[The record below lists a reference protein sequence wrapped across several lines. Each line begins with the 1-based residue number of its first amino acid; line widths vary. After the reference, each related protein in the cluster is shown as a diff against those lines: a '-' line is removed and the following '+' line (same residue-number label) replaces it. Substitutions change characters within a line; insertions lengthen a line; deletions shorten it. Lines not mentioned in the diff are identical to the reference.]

1 MKKLILFIA
10 LNLIFCSS
18 LFSQRDFEKQAFK
31 IGIES
36 IDDFR
41 EFLLIKNDANYKS
54 EMEPLIQWG
63 ITNFENYGFNVERL
77 ETPELPLLLAS
88 KIISK
93 SAKTLLIYLQFD
105 GQPVDNSKWNQ
116 EDPYKAVLKEYING
130 DYLTI
135 DWNSLDNI
143 RIDDI
148 KNRDVRIFARSA
160 SDAKGP
166 VMMILNALEIMKI
179 NNLDLKYN
187 IKVIMDFEEEI
198 SSPNLADAVK
208 KYSSKLKSDALLIF
222 DGPKHPSN
230 LPTLTFGARG
240 ISDITLI
247 TYGPIVPQH
256 SGHFGNYA
264 PNPVFRM
271 SEILSSMKDA
281 NGRVTIDGFYDG
293 VELTDETI
301 KILNEVPDNE
311 IDMMN
316 KMEFKTPD
324 NVGKN
329 YQESIQFPSLNVR
342 GIESGWVRE
351 EVRTIVPSE
360 CIAEID
366 VRLVLESDPQRL
378 HNLIKDHIKELGY
391 IVLDRT
397 PSKEERLKYNK
408 IVTFKSTFDYDAFRT
423 EIDSD
428 IGKWL
433 VKSLKKTFDI
443 DPVKKRTSGGSVP
456 ISPFVNTL
464 GIPAVTVPTVNQDN
478 NQHSPNEN
486 IKIENYISGIET
498 YLGILTDEF

>member
-1 MKKLILFIA
+1 MKKLIIPILVFTTG
-10 LNLIFCSS
+10 LN
-18 LFSQRDFEKQAFK
+18 LFSQSNIENQIFDV
-31 IGIES
+31 GIES
-36 IDDFR
+36 IESFK
-41 EFLLIKNDANYKS
+41 EFLSIKNDANFKN
-54 EMEPLIQWG
+54 EMKPLIEWG
-63 ITNFENYGFNVERL
+63 INNFKKYGFEVERL

-88 KIISK
+88 KVISEDLN
-93 SAKTLLIYLQFD
+93 TLLIYLQFD
-105 GQPVDNSKWNQ
+105 GQPVDNSKWDQ
-116 EDPYKAVLKEYING
+116 ENPYKAVLKEKIDNEYRI
-130 DYLTI
+130 I
-135 DWNSLDNI
+135 DWSRLDNI
-143 RIDDI
+143 TFDDI
-148 KNRDVRIFARSA
+148 KKEDLRIFARSA

-166 VMMILNALEIMKI
+166 VMMIINALEIMKR
-179 NNLDLKYN
+179 NNIELEYN
-187 IKVIMDFEEEI
+187 LKVIMDFEEEI

-271 SEILSSMKDA
+271 SEILSSMKDP
-281 NGRVTIDGFYDG
+281 NGRVTIPGFYDG
-293 VELTDETI
+293 IELDEKTL
-301 KILNEVPDNE
+301 KILDEVPDDE
-311 IDMMN
+311 KKMMN
-316 KMEFKTPD
+316 DMQFKKPD

-329 YQESIQFPSLNVR
+329 YQESIQYPSINVR

-366 VRLVLESDPQRL
+366 VRLVLESDPIRL
-378 HNLIKDHIKELGY
+378 HNLIKSHIQELGY
-391 IVLDRT
+391 YVMDRRPT
-397 PSKEERLKYNK
+397 KDERLKHNK
-408 IVTFKSTFDYDAFRT
+408 IVTFVSSFDYDAFRT
-423 EIDSD
+423 DFESE

-433 VKSLKKTFDI
+433 VKSLKKTFGI
-443 DPVKKRTSGGSVP
+443 EPVKKRTSGGSVP

-486 IKIENYISGIET
+486 IKIENYITGIET
-498 YLGILTDEF
+498 YLGILTDKF

>member
-1 MKKLILFIA
+1 MKKLIIPILVFTSG
-10 LNLIFCSS
+10 LN
-18 LFSQRDFEKQAFK
+18 LFSQSNIENQIFD

-36 IDDFR
+36 IESFR
-41 EFLLIKNDANYKS
+41 EFLSIKNDANYKN
-54 EMEPLIQWG
+54 EMKPLIEWG
-63 ITNFENYGFNVERL
+63 INNFQKYGFEVERL

-88 KIISK
+88 KVISEDLN
-93 SAKTLLIYLQFD
+93 TLLIYLQFD
-105 GQPVDNSKWNQ
+105 GQPVDNSKWDQ
-116 EDPYKAVLKEYING
+116 EDPYKAVLKERINNE
-130 DYLTI
+130 YKIT
-135 DWNSLDNI
+135 DWSRLDNI
-143 RIDDI
+143 TLDDL
-148 KNRDVRIFARSA
+148 KKEDLRIFARSA

-166 VMMILNALEIMKI
+166 VMMIINALEIMKR
-179 NNLDLKYN
+179 NNIELEYN
-187 IKVIMDFEEEI
+187 LKVIMDFEEEI

-271 SEILSSMKDA
+271 SEILSSMKDP
-281 NGRVTIDGFYDG
+281 NGRVVIPGFYDG
-293 VELTDETI
+293 IELDEKTL
-301 KILNEVPDNE
+301 KILAEVPDDE
-311 IDMMN
+311 GKMMN
-316 KMEFKTPD
+316 DMQFKKPD

-329 YQESIQFPSLNVR
+329 YQESIQYPSINVR

-366 VRLVLESDPQRL
+366 VRLVLESDPIRL
-378 HNLIKDHIKELGY
+378 HNLIKSHIEELGY
-391 IVLDRT
+391 YVIDRRPT
-397 PSKEERLKYNK
+397 KDERLKHNK
-408 IVTFKSTFDYDAFRT
+408 IVTFVSSFDYDAFRT
-423 EIDSD
+423 DIESE

-433 VKSLKKTFDI
+433 IKSLKKTFGI
-443 DPVKKRTSGGSVP
+443 EPVKKRTSGGSVP

-486 IKIENYISGIET
+486 IKIENYVTGIET
-498 YLGILTDEF
+498 YLGILTDKF

>member
-1 MKKLILFIA
+1 MKKLIIPILVFTSG
-10 LNLIFCSS
+10 LN
-18 LFSQRDFEKQAFK
+18 LFSQRNIENQIFD

-36 IDDFR
+36 IESFR
-41 EFLLIKNDANYKS
+41 EFLSIKNDANYKN
-54 EMEPLIQWG
+54 EMKPLIEWG
-63 ITNFENYGFNVERL
+63 INNFQKYGFEVERL

-88 KIISK
+88 KVISEDLN
-93 SAKTLLIYLQFD
+93 TLLIYLQFD
-105 GQPVDNSKWNQ
+105 GQPVDNSKWDQ
-116 EDPYKAVLKEYING
+116 EDPYKAVLKERINNE
-130 DYLTI
+130 YKIT
-135 DWNSLDNI
+135 DWSRLDNI
-143 RIDDI
+143 TLDDL
-148 KNRDVRIFARSA
+148 KKEDLRIFARSA

-166 VMMILNALEIMKI
+166 VMMIINALEIMKR
-179 NNLDLKYN
+179 NNIELEYN
-187 IKVIMDFEEEI
+187 LKVIMDFEEEI

-271 SEILSSMKDA
+271 SEILSSMKDP
-281 NGRVTIDGFYDG
+281 NGRVVIPGFYDG
-293 VELTDETI
+293 IELDEKTL
-301 KILNEVPDNE
+301 KILAEVPDDE
-311 IDMMN
+311 GKMMN
-316 KMEFKTPD
+316 DMQFKKPD

-329 YQESIQFPSLNVR
+329 YQESIQYPSINVR

-366 VRLVLESDPQRL
+366 VRLVLESDPIRL
-378 HNLIKDHIKELGY
+378 HNLIKSHIEELGY
-391 IVLDRT
+391 YVIDRRPT
-397 PSKEERLKYNK
+397 KDERLKHNK
-408 IVTFKSTFDYDAFRT
+408 IVTFVSSFDYDAFRT
-423 EIDSD
+423 DIESE

-433 VKSLKKTFDI
+433 IKSLKKTFGI
-443 DPVKKRTSGGSVP
+443 EPVKKRTSGGSVP

-486 IKIENYISGIET
+486 IKIENYVTGIET
-498 YLGILTDEF
+498 YLGILTDKF

>member
-1 MKKLILFIA
+1 MKKLIISIIVFTSG
-10 LNLIFCSS
+10 LN
-18 LFSQRDFEKQAFK
+18 LFSQDNIENQIFD

-36 IDDFR
+36 IESFR
-41 EFLLIKNDANYKS
+41 EFLSIKNDANYKN
-54 EMEPLIQWG
+54 EMKPLIEWG
-63 ITNFENYGFNVERL
+63 ISNFKKYGFEVERL

-88 KIISK
+88 KIISEDLN
-93 SAKTLLIYLQFD
+93 TLLIYLQFD

-116 EDPYKAVLKEYING
+116 ENPYKAVLKERINKE
-130 DYLTI
+130 YKIT
-135 DWNSLDNI
+135 DWSRLDNI
-143 RIDDI
+143 TVDDL
-148 KNRDVRIFARSA
+148 KKQDLRIFARSA

-166 VMMILNALEIMKI
+166 VMMILSALEIMKR
-179 NNLDLKYN
+179 NNIELKYN
-187 IKVIMDFEEEI
+187 LKVIMDFEEEI

-271 SEILSSMKDA
+271 SEILSSMKDP
-281 NGRVTIDGFYDG
+281 NGRVTIPGFYDG
-293 VELTDETI
+293 IELDEKTL
-301 KILNEVPDNE
+301 KILAEVPDDE
-311 IDMMN
+311 EKMMN
-316 KMEFKTPD
+316 DMQFKMPD

-329 YQESIQFPSLNVR
+329 YQESIQYPSINVR

-366 VRLVLESDPQRL
+366 VRLVLESDPVRL
-378 HNLIKDHIKELGY
+378 HNLIKSHIEKLGY
-391 IVLDRT
+391 YVIDRRPT
-397 PSKEERLKYNK
+397 KDERLKHNK
-408 IVTFKSTFDYDAFRT
+408 IVTFISSFDYDAFRT
-423 EIDSD
+423 NIESEI
-428 IGKWL
+428 GRWL
-433 VKSLKKTFDI
+433 VKSLKKTFGI
-443 DPVKKRTSGGSVP
+443 EPVKKRTSGGSVP

-486 IKIENYISGIET
+486 IKIENYITGIET
-498 YLGILTDEF
+498 YLGILTNKF

>member
-1 MKKLILFIA
+1 MKKLIIPILVFTTG
-10 LNLIFCSS
+10 LNLFAQSNIENQIF
-18 LFSQRDFEKQAFK
+18 D

-36 IDDFR
+36 IESFR
-41 EFLLIKNDANYKS
+41 EFLSIKNDANYKN
-54 EMEPLIQWG
+54 EMEPLIEWG
-63 ITNFENYGFNVERL
+63 INNFKKYGFEVERL

-88 KIISK
+88 KVISEDLN
-93 SAKTLLIYLQFD
+93 TLLIYLQFD
-105 GQPVDNSKWNQ
+105 GQPVDDSKWNQ
-116 EDPYKAVLKEYING
+116 ENPYKAVLKEKNDNEYKI
-130 DYLTI
+130 I
-135 DWNSLDNI
+135 DWSRLDNI
-143 RIDDI
+143 TFDDI
-148 KNRDVRIFARSA
+148 KKDDLRIFARSA

-166 VMMILNALEIMKI
+166 VMMILNALEIMKR
-179 NNLDLKYN
+179 NNIELEYN
-187 IKVIMDFEEEI
+187 LKVIMDFEEEI

-271 SEILSSMKDA
+271 SEILSSMKDPS
-281 NGRVTIDGFYDG
+281 GRVTIPGFYDG
-293 VELTDETI
+293 IELDKKTL
-301 KILNEVPDNE
+301 KILDEVPDDE
-311 IDMMN
+311 EKMMN
-316 KMEFKTPD
+316 DMQFKKPD
-324 NVGKN
+324 SVGKN
-329 YQESIQFPSLNVR
+329 YQESIQYPSINVR

-366 VRLVLESDPQRL
+366 VRLVLESDPIRL
-378 HNLIKDHIKELGY
+378 HNLIKSHIQELGY
-391 IVLDRT
+391 YVIDRRPT
-397 PSKEERLKYNK
+397 KDERLKHNK
-408 IVTFKSTFDYDAFRT
+408 IVTFVSSFDYDAFRT
-423 EIDSD
+423 DIESE

-433 VKSLKKTFDI
+433 VKSLKKTFGI
-443 DPVKKRTSGGSVP
+443 EPVKKRTSGGSVP

-486 IKIENYISGIET
+486 IKIENYITGIET
-498 YLGILTDEF
+498 YLGILTDKF

>member
-1 MKKLILFIA
+1 MKKHIITILVFTTG
-10 LNLIFCSS
+10 LN
-18 LFSQRDFEKQAFK
+18 LFSQSNIENQIFDV
-31 IGIES
+31 GIES
-36 IDDFR
+36 IESFK
-41 EFLLIKNDANYKS
+41 EFLLIKNDANFKN
-54 EMEPLIQWG
+54 EMKPLIEWG
-63 ITNFENYGFNVERL
+63 INNFKKYGFEVERL

-88 KIISK
+88 KVISEDLN
-93 SAKTLLIYLQFD
+93 TLLIYLQFD
-105 GQPVDNSKWNQ
+105 GQPVDNSKWDQ
-116 EDPYKAVLKEYING
+116 ENPYKAVLKEKIDNEYRI
-130 DYLTI
+130 I
-135 DWNSLDNI
+135 DWSRLDNI
-143 RIDDI
+143 TFDDI
-148 KNRDVRIFARSA
+148 KKEDLRIFARSA

-166 VMMILNALEIMKI
+166 VMMIINALEIMKR
-179 NNLDLKYN
+179 NNIELEYN
-187 IKVIMDFEEEI
+187 LKVIMDFEEEI

-271 SEILSSMKDA
+271 SEILSSMKDS
-281 NGRVTIDGFYDG
+281 NGRVTIPGFYDG
-293 VELTDETI
+293 IELDEKTL
-301 KILNEVPDNE
+301 KILAEVPDDE
-311 IDMMN
+311 EKMMN
-316 KMEFKTPD
+316 DMQFKKPD

-329 YQESIQFPSLNVR
+329 YQESIQYPSINVR

-366 VRLVLESDPQRL
+366 VRLVLESDPIRL
-378 HNLIKDHIKELGY
+378 HNLIKSHIQELGY
-391 IVLDRT
+391 YVIDRRPT
-397 PSKEERLKYNK
+397 KDERLKHNK
-408 IVTFKSTFDYDAFRT
+408 IVTFVSSFDYDAFRT
-423 EIDSD
+423 DIESE

-433 VKSLKKTFDI
+433 VKSLKKTFGI
-443 DPVKKRTSGGSVP
+443 EPVKKRTSGGSVP

-486 IKIENYISGIET
+486 IKIENYITGIET
-498 YLGILTDEF
+498 YLGILTDKF

>member
-1 MKKLILFIA
+1 MKKHIITILVFTTG
-10 LNLIFCSS
+10 LN
-18 LFSQRDFEKQAFK
+18 LFSQSNIKNQIFDV
-31 IGIES
+31 GIES
-36 IDDFR
+36 IESFK
-41 EFLLIKNDANYKS
+41 EFLSIKNDANFKN
-54 EMEPLIQWG
+54 EMKPLIEWG
-63 ITNFENYGFNVERL
+63 INNFKKYGFEVERL

-88 KIISK
+88 KVISEDLN
-93 SAKTLLIYLQFD
+93 TLLIYLQFD
-105 GQPVDNSKWNQ
+105 GQPVDNSKWDQ
-116 EDPYKAVLKEYING
+116 ENPYKAVLKEKIDNEYRI
-130 DYLTI
+130 I
-135 DWNSLDNI
+135 DWSRLDNI
-143 RIDDI
+143 TFDDI
-148 KNRDVRIFARSA
+148 KKKDLRIFARSA

-166 VMMILNALEIMKI
+166 VMMIINALEIMKR
-179 NNLDLKYN
+179 NNIELEYN
-187 IKVIMDFEEEI
+187 LKVIMDFEEEI

-271 SEILSSMKDA
+271 SEILSSMKDP
-281 NGRVTIDGFYDG
+281 NGRVTIPGFYDG
-293 VELTDETI
+293 IELDKKTL
-301 KILNEVPDNE
+301 KILAEVPDDE
-311 IDMMN
+311 KKMMN
-316 KMEFKTPD
+316 DMQFKKPD

-329 YQESIQFPSLNVR
+329 YQESIQYPSINVR

-366 VRLVLESDPQRL
+366 VRLVLESDPIRL
-378 HNLIKDHIKELGY
+378 HNLIKSHIQELGY
-391 IVLDRT
+391 YVINRRPTKD
-397 PSKEERLKYNK
+397 ERLKHNK
-408 IVTFKSTFDYDAFRT
+408 IVTFVSSFDYDAFRT
-423 EIDSD
+423 DIESE

-433 VKSLKKTFDI
+433 VKSLKKTFGI
-443 DPVKKRTSGGSVP
+443 EPVKKRTSGGSVP

-486 IKIENYISGIET
+486 IKIENYITGIET
-498 YLGILTDEF
+498 YLGILTDKF

>member
-1 MKKLILFIA
+1 MKKLIISILVFTSG
-10 LNLIFCSS
+10 LN
-18 LFSQRDFEKQAFK
+18 LFSQDNFENQIFD

-36 IDDFR
+36 IESFR
-41 EFLLIKNDANYKS
+41 EFLSIKNDANYKN
-54 EMEPLIQWG
+54 EMKPLIEWG
-63 ITNFENYGFNVERL
+63 INNFKKYGFEVERL

-88 KIISK
+88 KVISEDLN
-93 SAKTLLIYLQFD
+93 TLLIYLQFD
-105 GQPVDNSKWNQ
+105 GQPVDNSKWDQ
-116 EDPYKAVLKEYING
+116 ENPYKAVLKEKVDNKYRI
-130 DYLTI
+130 T
-135 DWNSLDNI
+135 DWSRLDNI
-143 RIDDI
+143 TFDDI
-148 KNRDVRIFARSA
+148 KKEDLRIFARSA

-166 VMMILNALEIMKI
+166 VMMILNALEIMKR
-179 NNLDLKYN
+179 NNIELEYN
-187 IKVIMDFEEEI
+187 LKVIMDFEEEI

-271 SEILSSMKDA
+271 SEILSSMKDP
-281 NGRVTIDGFYDG
+281 NGRVTIPGFYDG
-293 VELTDETI
+293 IELDEKTL
-301 KILNEVPDNE
+301 KILAEVPDDE
-311 IDMMN
+311 KKMMN
-316 KMEFKTPD
+316 DMQFKKPD

-329 YQESIQFPSLNVR
+329 YQESIQYPSINVR

-366 VRLVLESDPQRL
+366 VRLVLESDPIRL
-378 HNLIKDHIKELGY
+378 HNLIKSHIQELGY
-391 IVLDRT
+391 YVIDRRPT
-397 PSKEERLKYNK
+397 KDERLKHNK
-408 IVTFKSTFDYDAFRT
+408 IVTFVSGFDYDAFRT
-423 EIDSD
+423 DIESE

-433 VKSLKKTFDI
+433 VKSLKKTFGI
-443 DPVKKRTSGGSVP
+443 EPVKKRTSGGSVP

-486 IKIENYISGIET
+486 IKIENYITGIET
-498 YLGILTDEF
+498 YLGILTDKF

>member
-1 MKKLILFIA
+1 MKKHIITILVFTTG
-10 LNLIFCSS
+10 LN
-18 LFSQRDFEKQAFK
+18 LFSQSNIENQIFDV
-31 IGIES
+31 GIES
-36 IDDFR
+36 IESFK
-41 EFLLIKNDANYKS
+41 EFLSIKNDANFKN
-54 EMEPLIQWG
+54 EMKPLIEWG
-63 ITNFENYGFNVERL
+63 INNFKKYGFEVERL

-88 KIISK
+88 KVISEDLN
-93 SAKTLLIYLQFD
+93 TLLIYLQFD
-105 GQPVDNSKWNQ
+105 GQPVDNSKWDQ
-116 EDPYKAVLKEYING
+116 ENPYKAVLKEKIDNEYRI
-130 DYLTI
+130 I
-135 DWNSLDNI
+135 DWSRLDNI
-143 RIDDI
+143 TFDDI
-148 KNRDVRIFARSA
+148 KKEDLRIFARSA

-166 VMMILNALEIMKI
+166 VMMIINALEIMKR
-179 NNLDLKYN
+179 NNIELEYN
-187 IKVIMDFEEEI
+187 LKVIMDFEEEI

-271 SEILSSMKDA
+271 SEILSSMKDP
-281 NGRVTIDGFYDG
+281 NGRVTIPGFYDG
-293 VELTDETI
+293 IELDKKTL
-301 KILNEVPDNE
+301 KILAEVPDDE
-311 IDMMN
+311 KKMMN
-316 KMEFKTPD
+316 DMQFKKPD

-329 YQESIQFPSLNVR
+329 YQESIQYPSINVR

-366 VRLVLESDPQRL
+366 VRLVLESDPIRL
-378 HNLIKDHIKELGY
+378 HNLIKSHIQELGY
-391 IVLDRT
+391 YVIDRRPT
-397 PSKEERLKYNK
+397 KDERLKHNK
-408 IVTFKSTFDYDAFRT
+408 IVTFVSSFDYDAFRT
-423 EIDSD
+423 DIESE

-433 VKSLKKTFDI
+433 VKSLKKTFGI
-443 DPVKKRTSGGSVP
+443 EPVKKRTSGGSVP

-486 IKIENYISGIET
+486 IKIENYITGIET
-498 YLGILTDEF
+498 YLGILTDKF

>member
-1 MKKLILFIA
+1 MKKHIITI
-10 LNLIFCSS
+10 LIFTTGLN
-18 LFSQRDFEKQAFK
+18 LFSQSNIENQIFN

-36 IDDFR
+36 IESFR
-41 EFLLIKNDANYKS
+41 EFLSIKNDANFKN
-54 EMEPLIQWG
+54 EMKPLIEWG
-63 ITNFENYGFNVERL
+63 INNFKKYGFEVERL

-88 KIISK
+88 KVISEDLN
-93 SAKTLLIYLQFD
+93 TLLIYLQFD
-105 GQPVDNSKWNQ
+105 GQPVDNSKWDQ
-116 EDPYKAVLKEYING
+116 ENPYKAVLKEK
-130 DYLTI
+130 I
-135 DWNSLDNI
+135 DNEYRITDWSRLDNI
-143 RIDDI
+143 TFDDI
-148 KNRDVRIFARSA
+148 KKKDLRIFARSA

-166 VMMILNALEIMKI
+166 VMMILNALEIMKR
-179 NNLDLKYN
+179 NNIELEYN
-187 IKVIMDFEEEI
+187 LKVIMDFEEEI

-271 SEILSSMKDA
+271 SEILSSMKDP
-281 NGRVTIDGFYDG
+281 NGRVTIPGFYDG
-293 VELTDETI
+293 IELDEKTL
-301 KILNEVPDNE
+301 KILAEVPDDE
-311 IDMMN
+311 EKMMN
-316 KMEFKTPD
+316 DMQFKKPD

-329 YQESIQFPSLNVR
+329 YQESIQYPSINVR

-366 VRLVLESDPQRL
+366 VRLVLESDPIRL
-378 HNLIKDHIKELGY
+378 HNLIKSHIQELGY
-391 IVLDRT
+391 YVIDRRPT
-397 PSKEERLKYNK
+397 KDERLKHNK
-408 IVTFKSTFDYDAFRT
+408 IVTFVSSFDYDAFRT
-423 EIDSD
+423 DIESE

-433 VKSLKKTFDI
+433 VKSLKKTFGI
-443 DPVKKRTSGGSVP
+443 EPVKKRTSGGSVP

-486 IKIENYISGIET
+486 IKIENYITGIET
-498 YLGILTDEF
+498 YLGILTDKF

>member
-1 MKKLILFIA
+1 MKKHIITILVFTTG
-10 LNLIFCSS
+10 LN
-18 LFSQRDFEKQAFK
+18 LFSQSNIENQIFDV
-31 IGIES
+31 GIES
-36 IDDFR
+36 IESFK
-41 EFLLIKNDANYKS
+41 EFLSIKNDANFKN
-54 EMEPLIQWG
+54 EMKPLIEWG
-63 ITNFENYGFNVERL
+63 INNFKKYGFEVERL

-88 KIISK
+88 KVISEDLN
-93 SAKTLLIYLQFD
+93 TLLIYLQFD
-105 GQPVDNSKWNQ
+105 GQPVDNSKWDQ
-116 EDPYKAVLKEYING
+116 ENPYKAVLKEKIDNEYRI
-130 DYLTI
+130 I
-135 DWNSLDNI
+135 DWSRLDNI
-143 RIDDI
+143 TFDDI
-148 KNRDVRIFARSA
+148 KKKDLRIFARSA

-166 VMMILNALEIMKI
+166 VMMIINALEIMKR
-179 NNLDLKYN
+179 NNIELEYN
-187 IKVIMDFEEEI
+187 LKVIMDFEEEI

-271 SEILSSMKDA
+271 SEILSSMKDP
-281 NGRVTIDGFYDG
+281 NGRVTIPGFYDG
-293 VELTDETI
+293 IELDEKTL
-301 KILNEVPDNE
+301 KILAEVPDDE
-311 IDMMN
+311 KKMMN
-316 KMEFKTPD
+316 DMQFKKPD

-329 YQESIQFPSLNVR
+329 YQESIQYPSINVR

-366 VRLVLESDPQRL
+366 VRLVLESDPIRL
-378 HNLIKDHIKELGY
+378 HNLIKSHIQELGY
-391 IVLDRT
+391 YVIDRRPT
-397 PSKEERLKYNK
+397 KDERLKHNK
-408 IVTFKSTFDYDAFRT
+408 IVTFVSSFDYDAFRT
-423 EIDSD
+423 DIESE

-433 VKSLKKTFDI
+433 VKSLKKTFGI
-443 DPVKKRTSGGSVP
+443 EPVKKRTSGGSVP

-486 IKIENYISGIET
+486 IKIENYITGIET
-498 YLGILTDEF
+498 YLGILTDKF

>member
-1 MKKLILFIA
+1 MKKLIIPILVFTTG
-10 LNLIFCSS
+10 LN
-18 LFSQRDFEKQAFK
+18 LFSQSNIENQIFDV
-31 IGIES
+31 GIES
-36 IDDFR
+36 IESFK
-41 EFLLIKNDANYKS
+41 EFLSIKNDANFKN
-54 EMEPLIQWG
+54 EMKPLIEWG
-63 ITNFENYGFNVERL
+63 INNFKKYGFEVERL

-88 KIISK
+88 KVISEDLN
-93 SAKTLLIYLQFD
+93 TLLIYLQFD
-105 GQPVDNSKWNQ
+105 GQPVDNSKWDQ
-116 EDPYKAVLKEYING
+116 ENPYKAVLKEKIDNEYRI
-130 DYLTI
+130 I
-135 DWNSLDNI
+135 DWSRLDNI
-143 RIDDI
+143 TFDDI
-148 KNRDVRIFARSA
+148 KKEDLRIFARSA

-166 VMMILNALEIMKI
+166 VMMIINALEIMKR
-179 NNLDLKYN
+179 NNIELEYN
-187 IKVIMDFEEEI
+187 LKVIMDFEEEI

-271 SEILSSMKDA
+271 SEILSSIKDP
-281 NGRVTIDGFYDG
+281 NGRVTIPGFYDG
-293 VELTDETI
+293 IELDKKTL
-301 KILNEVPDNE
+301 KILAEVPDDE
-311 IDMMN
+311 KKMMN
-316 KMEFKTPD
+316 DMQFKKPD

-329 YQESIQFPSLNVR
+329 YQESIQYPSINVR

-366 VRLVLESDPQRL
+366 VRLVLESDPIRL
-378 HNLIKDHIKELGY
+378 HNLIKSHIQELGY
-391 IVLDRT
+391 YVINRRPTKD
-397 PSKEERLKYNK
+397 ERLKHNK
-408 IVTFKSTFDYDAFRT
+408 IVTFVSSFDYDAFRT
-423 EIDSD
+423 DIESE

-433 VKSLKKTFDI
+433 VKSLKKTFGI
-443 DPVKKRTSGGSVP
+443 EPVKKRTSGGSVP

-486 IKIENYISGIET
+486 IKIENYITGIET
-498 YLGILTDEF
+498 YLGILTDKF

>member
-1 MKKLILFIA
+1 MKKLIIPILVFTTG
-10 LNLIFCSS
+10 LNLFAQSNIENQIF
-18 LFSQRDFEKQAFK
+18 D

-36 IDDFR
+36 IESFR
-41 EFLLIKNDANYKS
+41 EFLSIKNDANFKN
-54 EMEPLIQWG
+54 EMKPLIEWG
-63 ITNFENYGFNVERL
+63 INNFKKYGFEVERL

-88 KIISK
+88 KVISEDLN
-93 SAKTLLIYLQFD
+93 TLLIYLQFD
-105 GQPVDNSKWNQ
+105 GQPVDNSKWDQ
-116 EDPYKAVLKEYING
+116 ENPYKAVLKKRINNEYKI
-130 DYLTI
+130 I
-135 DWNSLDNI
+135 DWSRLDNI
-143 RIDDI
+143 TFDDI
-148 KNRDVRIFARSA
+148 KKEDLRIFARSA

-166 VMMILNALEIMKI
+166 VMMILNALEIMER
-179 NNLDLKYN
+179 NNIELEYN
-187 IKVIMDFEEEI
+187 LKVIMDFEEEI

-271 SEILSSMKDA
+271 SEILSSMKDSD
-281 NGRVTIDGFYDG
+281 GRVTIPGFYDG
-293 VELTDETI
+293 IELDEKTL
-301 KILNEVPDNE
+301 KILAEVPDDE
-311 IDMMN
+311 EKMMN
-316 KMEFKTPD
+316 DMQFKKPD

-329 YQESIQFPSLNVR
+329 YQESIQYPSINVR

-366 VRLVLESDPQRL
+366 VRLVLESDPIRL
-378 HNLIKDHIKELGY
+378 HNLIKSHIQELGY
-391 IVLDRT
+391 YVIDRRPT
-397 PSKEERLKYNK
+397 KDERLKYNK
-408 IVTFKSTFDYDAFRT
+408 IVTFVSSFDYDAFRT
-423 EIDSD
+423 DIESE

-433 VKSLKKTFDI
+433 VKSLKKTFGI
-443 DPVKKRTSGGSVP
+443 EPVKKRTSGGSVP

-486 IKIENYISGIET
+486 IKIENYITGIET
-498 YLGILTDEF
+498 YLGILTDKF

>member
-1 MKKLILFIA
+1 MKKLIISILVFTTG
-10 LNLIFCSS
+10 LN
-18 LFSQRDFEKQAFK
+18 LFSQNNIENQIFD

-36 IDDFR
+36 IESFR
-41 EFLLIKNDANYKS
+41 EFLSIKNDANYKN
-54 EMEPLIQWG
+54 EMKPLIEWG
-63 ITNFENYGFNVERL
+63 INNFQKYGFEVERL

-88 KIISK
+88 KVISEDLN
-93 SAKTLLIYLQFD
+93 TLLIYLQFD
-105 GQPVDNSKWNQ
+105 GQPVDKSKWDQ
-116 EDPYKAVLKEYING
+116 ENPYEAVLKERVYNEYKI
-130 DYLTI
+130 T
-135 DWNSLDNI
+135 DWSRLDNMTF
-143 RIDDI
+143 DDI
-148 KNRDVRIFARSA
+148 KKRDLRIFARSA

-166 VMMILNALEIMKI
+166 VMMIINALEIMKR
-179 NNLDLKYN
+179 NNIELGYNLK
-187 IKVIMDFEEEI
+187 IIMDFEEEI

-264 PNPVFRM
+264 PNPIFRM
-271 SEILSSMKDA
+271 SEILSSMKDP
-281 NGRVTIDGFYDG
+281 NGRVTIPGFYDG
-293 VELTDETI
+293 IELDEKTL
-301 KILNEVPDNE
+301 KILAEVPDDE
-311 IDMMN
+311 EKMMDDMQ
-316 KMEFKTPD
+316 FKKPD

-329 YQESIQFPSLNVR
+329 YQESIQYPSLNVR

-366 VRLVLESDPQRL
+366 VRLVLESDPIRL
-378 HNLIKDHIKELGY
+378 HNLIKSHIEELGY
-391 IVLDRT
+391 YVIDRRPT
-397 PSKEERLKYNK
+397 KDERLKNNK
-408 IVTFKSTFDYDAFRT
+408 IVTFVSSFDYDAFRT
-423 EIDSD
+423 DIESE

-433 VKSLKKTFDI
+433 IKSLKKTFGI
-443 DPVKKRTSGGSVP
+443 EPVKKRTSGGSVP

-486 IKIENYISGIET
+486 IKIENYVTGIET
-498 YLGILTDEF
+498 YLGILTDKF

>member
-1 MKKLILFIA
+1 MKKFIIPILVFTSG
-10 LNLIFCSS
+10 LN
-18 LFSQRDFEKQAFK
+18 LFSQRNIENQIFD

-36 IDDFR
+36 IESFR
-41 EFLLIKNDANYKS
+41 EFLSIKNDANYKN
-54 EMEPLIQWG
+54 EMKPLIEWG
-63 ITNFENYGFNVERL
+63 INNFQKYGFEVERL

-88 KIISK
+88 KVISEDLN
-93 SAKTLLIYLQFD
+93 TLLIYLQFD
-105 GQPVDNSKWNQ
+105 GQPVDNSKWDQ
-116 EDPYKAVLKEYING
+116 EDPYKAVLKERINNE
-130 DYLTI
+130 YKIT
-135 DWNSLDNI
+135 DWSRLDNI
-143 RIDDI
+143 TLDDL
-148 KNRDVRIFARSA
+148 KKEDLRIFARSA

-166 VMMILNALEIMKI
+166 VMMIINALEIMKR
-179 NNLDLKYN
+179 NNIELEYN
-187 IKVIMDFEEEI
+187 LKVIMDFEEEI

-271 SEILSSMKDA
+271 SEILSSMKDP
-281 NGRVTIDGFYDG
+281 NGRVVIPGFYDG
-293 VELTDETI
+293 IELDEKTL
-301 KILNEVPDNE
+301 KILAEVPDDE
-311 IDMMN
+311 GKMMN
-316 KMEFKTPD
+316 DMQFKKPD

-329 YQESIQFPSLNVR
+329 YQESIQYPSINVR

-366 VRLVLESDPQRL
+366 VRLVLESDPIRL
-378 HNLIKDHIKELGY
+378 HNLIKSHIEELGY
-391 IVLDRT
+391 YVIDRRPT
-397 PSKEERLKYNK
+397 KDERLKHNK
-408 IVTFKSTFDYDAFRT
+408 IVTFVSSFDYDAFRT
-423 EIDSD
+423 DIESE

-433 VKSLKKTFDI
+433 IKSLKKTFGI
-443 DPVKKRTSGGSVP
+443 EPVKKRTSGGSVP

-486 IKIENYISGIET
+486 IKIENYITGIET
-498 YLGILTDEF
+498 YLGILTNKF

>member
-1 MKKLILFIA
+1 MKKHIITILVFTTG
-10 LNLIFCSS
+10 LN
-18 LFSQRDFEKQAFK
+18 LFSQSNIENQIFDV
-31 IGIES
+31 GIES
-36 IDDFR
+36 IESFK
-41 EFLLIKNDANYKS
+41 EFLSIKNDANFKN
-54 EMEPLIQWG
+54 EMKPLIEWG
-63 ITNFENYGFNVERL
+63 INNFKKYGFEVERL

-88 KIISK
+88 KVISEDLN
-93 SAKTLLIYLQFD
+93 TLLIYLQFD
-105 GQPVDNSKWNQ
+105 GQPVDNSKWDQ
-116 EDPYKAVLKEYING
+116 ENPYKAVLKEKNDNG
-130 DYLTI
+130 YKII
-135 DWNSLDNI
+135 DWSRLDNI
-143 RIDDI
+143 TFDDI
-148 KNRDVRIFARSA
+148 KKDDLRIFARSA

-166 VMMILNALEIMKI
+166 VMMILNALEIMKR
-179 NNLDLKYN
+179 NNIELEYN
-187 IKVIMDFEEEI
+187 LKVIMDFEEEI

-271 SEILSSMKDA
+271 SEILSSMKDP
-281 NGRVTIDGFYDG
+281 NGRVTIPGFYDG
-293 VELTDETI
+293 IELDEKTL
-301 KILNEVPDNE
+301 KILAEVPDDE
-311 IDMMN
+311 EKMMN
-316 KMEFKTPD
+316 EMQFKKPD

-329 YQESIQFPSLNVR
+329 YQESIQYPSINVR

-366 VRLVLESDPQRL
+366 VRLVLESDPIRL
-378 HNLIKDHIKELGY
+378 HNLIKSHIQELGY
-391 IVLDRT
+391 YVINRRPTKD
-397 PSKEERLKYNK
+397 ERLKHNK
-408 IVTFKSTFDYDAFRT
+408 IVTFVSSFDYDAFRT
-423 EIDSD
+423 DIESE

-433 VKSLKKTFDI
+433 VKSLKKTFGI
-443 DPVKKRTSGGSVP
+443 EPVKKRTSGGSVP

-486 IKIENYISGIET
+486 IKIENYITGIET
-498 YLGILTDEF
+498 YLGILTDKF

>member
-1 MKKLILFIA
+1 MKKLIIPILVFTTG
-10 LNLIFCSS
+10 LN
-18 LFSQRDFEKQAFK
+18 LFSQSNIENQIFD

-36 IDDFR
+36 IESFR
-41 EFLLIKNDANYKS
+41 EFLSIKNDANFKN
-54 EMEPLIQWG
+54 EMKPLIEWG
-63 ITNFENYGFNVERL
+63 INNFKKYGFEVERL

-88 KIISK
+88 KVISEDLN
-93 SAKTLLIYLQFD
+93 TLLIYLQFD
-105 GQPVDNSKWNQ
+105 GQPVDNSKWDQ
-116 EDPYKAVLKEYING
+116 ENPYKAVLKEK
-130 DYLTI
+130 I
-135 DWNSLDNI
+135 DNEYRITDWSRLDNI
-143 RIDDI
+143 TFDDI
-148 KNRDVRIFARSA
+148 NKKDLRIFARSA

-166 VMMILNALEIMKI
+166 VMMILNALEIMKR
-179 NNLDLKYN
+179 NNIELEYN
-187 IKVIMDFEEEI
+187 LKVIMDFEEEI

-271 SEILSSMKDA
+271 SEILSSMKDP
-281 NGRVTIDGFYDG
+281 NGRVTIPGFYDG
-293 VELTDETI
+293 IELDEKTL
-301 KILNEVPDNE
+301 KILAEVPDDE
-311 IDMMN
+311 EKMMN
-316 KMEFKTPD
+316 DMQFKKPD

-329 YQESIQFPSLNVR
+329 YQESIQYPSINVR

-366 VRLVLESDPQRL
+366 VRLVLESDPIRL
-378 HNLIKDHIKELGY
+378 HNLIKSHIQELGY
-391 IVLDRT
+391 YVIDRRPT
-397 PSKEERLKYNK
+397 KDERLKHNK
-408 IVTFKSTFDYDAFRT
+408 IVTFVSSFDYDAFRT
-423 EIDSD
+423 DIESE

-433 VKSLKKTFDI
+433 VKSLKKTFGI
-443 DPVKKRTSGGSVP
+443 EPVKKRTSGGSVP

-486 IKIENYISGIET
+486 IKIENYITGIET
-498 YLGILTDEF
+498 YLGILTDKF

>member
-1 MKKLILFIA
+1 MKKHIITILVFTTG
-10 LNLIFCSS
+10 LN
-18 LFSQRDFEKQAFK
+18 LFSQSNIENQIFN

-36 IDDFR
+36 IESFR
-41 EFLLIKNDANYKS
+41 EFLSIKNDANFKN
-54 EMEPLIQWG
+54 EMKPLIEWG
-63 ITNFENYGFNVERL
+63 INNFKKYGFEVERL

-88 KIISK
+88 KVISEDLN
-93 SAKTLLIYLQFD
+93 TLLIYLQFD
-105 GQPVDNSKWNQ
+105 GQPVDNSKWDQ
-116 EDPYKAVLKEYING
+116 ENPYKAVLKEK
-130 DYLTI
+130 I
-135 DWNSLDNI
+135 DNEYRITDWSRLDNI
-143 RIDDI
+143 TFDDI
-148 KNRDVRIFARSA
+148 KKKDLRIFARSA

-166 VMMILNALEIMKI
+166 VMMILNALEIMKRNDI
-179 NNLDLKYN
+179 ELEYNL
-187 IKVIMDFEEEI
+187 KVIMDFEEEI

-271 SEILSSMKDA
+271 SEILSSMKDP
-281 NGRVTIDGFYDG
+281 NGRVTIPGFYDG
-293 VELTDETI
+293 IELDEKTL
-301 KILNEVPDNE
+301 KILAEVPDDE
-311 IDMMN
+311 EKMMN
-316 KMEFKTPD
+316 DMQFKKPD

-329 YQESIQFPSLNVR
+329 YQESIQYPSINVR

-366 VRLVLESDPQRL
+366 VRLVLESDPIRL
-378 HNLIKDHIKELGY
+378 HNLIKSHIQELGY
-391 IVLDRT
+391 YVIDRRPT
-397 PSKEERLKYNK
+397 KDERLKHNK
-408 IVTFKSTFDYDAFRT
+408 IVTFVSSFDYDAFRT
-423 EIDSD
+423 DIESE

-433 VKSLKKTFDI
+433 VKSLKKTFGI
-443 DPVKKRTSGGSVP
+443 EPVKKRTSGGSVP

-486 IKIENYISGIET
+486 IKIENYITGIET
-498 YLGILTDEF
+498 YLGILTDKF

>member
-1 MKKLILFIA
+1 MKKLIIPILVFTTG
-10 LNLIFCSS
+10 LNLFAQSNIENQIF
-18 LFSQRDFEKQAFK
+18 D

-36 IDDFR
+36 IESFR
-41 EFLLIKNDANYKS
+41 EFLSIKNDANFKN
-54 EMEPLIQWG
+54 EMKPLIEWG
-63 ITNFENYGFNVERL
+63 INNFKKYGFEVERL

-88 KIISK
+88 KVISEDLN
-93 SAKTLLIYLQFD
+93 TLLIYLQFD
-105 GQPVDNSKWNQ
+105 GQPVDNSKWDQ
-116 EDPYKAVLKEYING
+116 ENPYKAVLKKRINNEYKI
-130 DYLTI
+130 I
-135 DWNSLDNI
+135 DWSRLDNI
-143 RIDDI
+143 TFDDI
-148 KNRDVRIFARSA
+148 KKEDLRIFARSA

-166 VMMILNALEIMKI
+166 VMMILNALEIMER
-179 NNLDLKYN
+179 NNIELEYN
-187 IKVIMDFEEEI
+187 LKVIMDFEEEI

-271 SEILSSMKDA
+271 SEILSSMKDS
-281 NGRVTIDGFYDG
+281 NGRVTIPGFYDG
-293 VELTDETI
+293 IELDEKTL
-301 KILNEVPDNE
+301 KILAEVPDDE
-311 IDMMN
+311 EKMMN
-316 KMEFKTPD
+316 DMQFKKPD

-329 YQESIQFPSLNVR
+329 YQESIQYPSINVR

-366 VRLVLESDPQRL
+366 VRLVLESDPIRL
-378 HNLIKDHIKELGY
+378 HNLIKSHIQELGY
-391 IVLDRT
+391 YVIDRRPT
-397 PSKEERLKYNK
+397 KDERLKYDK
-408 IVTFKSTFDYDAFRT
+408 IVTFVSSFDYDAFRT
-423 EIDSD
+423 DIESE

-433 VKSLKKTFDI
+433 VKSLKKTFGI
-443 DPVKKRTSGGSVP
+443 EPVKKRTSGGSVP

-486 IKIENYISGIET
+486 IKIENYITGIET
-498 YLGILTDEF
+498 YLGILTDKF

>member
-1 MKKLILFIA
+1 MKKLIISILVFTSG
-10 LNLIFCSS
+10 LN
-18 LFSQRDFEKQAFK
+18 LFSQDNIENQIFD

-36 IDDFR
+36 IESFR
-41 EFLLIKNDANYKS
+41 EFLSIKNDANYKN
-54 EMEPLIQWG
+54 EMKPLIEWG
-63 ITNFENYGFNVERL
+63 INNFKKYGFEVERL

-88 KIISK
+88 KVISEDLN
-93 SAKTLLIYLQFD
+93 TLLIYLQFD
-105 GQPVDNSKWNQ
+105 GQPVDNSKWDQ
-116 EDPYKAVLKEYING
+116 ENPYKAVLKEKIDNEYRI
-130 DYLTI
+130 I
-135 DWNSLDNI
+135 DWSRLDNI
-143 RIDDI
+143 TFDDI
-148 KNRDVRIFARSA
+148 KKEDLRIFARSA

-166 VMMILNALEIMKI
+166 VMMIINALEIMKR
-179 NNLDLKYN
+179 NNIELKYN
-187 IKVIMDFEEEI
+187 LKVIMDFEEEI

-271 SEILSSMKDA
+271 SEILSSMKDS
-281 NGRVTIDGFYDG
+281 NGRVTIPGFYDG
-293 VELTDETI
+293 IELDKKTL
-301 KILNEVPDNE
+301 KILAEVPDDE
-311 IDMMN
+311 EKMMN
-316 KMEFKTPD
+316 DMQFKKPD

-329 YQESIQFPSLNVR
+329 YQESIQYPSINVR

-366 VRLVLESDPQRL
+366 VRLVLESDPIRL
-378 HNLIKDHIKELGY
+378 HNLIKSHIQELGY
-391 IVLDRT
+391 YVIDRRPT
-397 PSKEERLKYNK
+397 KDERLKHNK
-408 IVTFKSTFDYDAFRT
+408 IVTFVSSFDYDAFRT
-423 EIDSD
+423 DIESE

-433 VKSLKKTFDI
+433 VKSLKKTFGI
-443 DPVKKRTSGGSVP
+443 EPVKKRTSGGSVP

-486 IKIENYISGIET
+486 IKIENYITGIET
-498 YLGILTDEF
+498 YLGILTDKF

>member
-1 MKKLILFIA
+1 MKKHIITILVFTTG
-10 LNLIFCSS
+10 LN
-18 LFSQRDFEKQAFK
+18 LFSQSNIENQIFD

-36 IDDFR
+36 IESFK
-41 EFLLIKNDANYKS
+41 EFLSIKNDANFKN
-54 EMEPLIQWG
+54 EMKPLIEWG
-63 ITNFENYGFNVERL
+63 INNFKKYGFEVERL

-88 KIISK
+88 KVISEDLN
-93 SAKTLLIYLQFD
+93 TLLIYLQFD

-116 EDPYKAVLKEYING
+116 ENPYKAVLKEKIDNEYRI
-130 DYLTI
+130 I
-135 DWNSLDNI
+135 DWSRLDNI
-143 RIDDI
+143 TFDDI
-148 KNRDVRIFARSA
+148 KKEDLRIFARSA

-166 VMMILNALEIMKI
+166 VMMIINALEIMKR
-179 NNLDLKYN
+179 NNVELKYN
-187 IKVIMDFEEEI
+187 LKVIMDFEEEI

-271 SEILSSMKDA
+271 SEILSSMKDP
-281 NGRVTIDGFYDG
+281 NGRVTIPGFYDG
-293 VELTDETI
+293 IELDEKTL
-301 KILNEVPDNE
+301 KILAEVPDDE
-311 IDMMN
+311 KKMMN
-316 KMEFKTPD
+316 DMQFKKPD

-329 YQESIQFPSLNVR
+329 YQESIQYPSINVR

-366 VRLVLESDPQRL
+366 VRLVLESDPIRL
-378 HNLIKDHIKELGY
+378 HNLIKSHIQELGY
-391 IVLDRT
+391 YVINRRPTKD
-397 PSKEERLKYNK
+397 ERLKHNK
-408 IVTFKSTFDYDAFRT
+408 IVTFVSSFDYDAFRT
-423 EIDSD
+423 DIESE

-433 VKSLKKTFDI
+433 VKSLKKTFGI
-443 DPVKKRTSGGSVP
+443 EPVKKRTSGGSVP

-486 IKIENYISGIET
+486 IKIENYITGIET
-498 YLGILTDEF
+498 YLGILTEKF

>member
-1 MKKLILFIA
+1 MKKHIITILVFTTG
-10 LNLIFCSS
+10 LN
-18 LFSQRDFEKQAFK
+18 LFSQSNIENQIFD

-36 IDDFR
+36 IESFR
-41 EFLLIKNDANYKS
+41 EFLSIKNDANFKN
-54 EMEPLIQWG
+54 EMKPLIEWG
-63 ITNFENYGFNVERL
+63 INNFKKYGFEVERL

-88 KIISK
+88 KVISEDLN
-93 SAKTLLIYLQFD
+93 TLLIYLQFD
-105 GQPVDNSKWNQ
+105 GQPVDNSKWDQ
-116 EDPYKAVLKEYING
+116 ENPYKAVLKEKIDNEYRI
-130 DYLTI
+130 I
-135 DWNSLDNI
+135 DWSRLDNI
-143 RIDDI
+143 TFDDI
-148 KNRDVRIFARSA
+148 KKEDLRIFARSA

-166 VMMILNALEIMKI
+166 VMMIINALEIMKR
-179 NNLDLKYN
+179 NNIELEYN
-187 IKVIMDFEEEI
+187 LKVIMDFEEEI

-271 SEILSSMKDA
+271 SEILSSMKDP
-281 NGRVTIDGFYDG
+281 NGRVTIPGFYDG
-293 VELTDETI
+293 IELDEKTL
-301 KILNEVPDNE
+301 KILAEVPDDE
-311 IDMMN
+311 KKMMN
-316 KMEFKTPD
+316 DMQFKKPD

-329 YQESIQFPSLNVR
+329 YQESIQYPSINVR

-366 VRLVLESDPQRL
+366 VRLVLESDPIRL
-378 HNLIKDHIKELGY
+378 HNLIKSHIQELGY
-391 IVLDRT
+391 YVINRRPTKD
-397 PSKEERLKYNK
+397 ERLKHNK
-408 IVTFKSTFDYDAFRT
+408 IVTFVSSFDYDAFRT
-423 EIDSD
+423 DIESE

-433 VKSLKKTFDI
+433 VKSLKKTFGI
-443 DPVKKRTSGGSVP
+443 EPVKKRTSGGSVP

-486 IKIENYISGIET
+486 IKIENYITGIET
-498 YLGILTDEF
+498 YLGILTDKF

>member
-1 MKKLILFIA
+1 MKKLIIPILVFTTG
-10 LNLIFCSS
+10 LN
-18 LFSQRDFEKQAFK
+18 LFSQSNIENQIFD

-36 IDDFR
+36 IESFR
-41 EFLLIKNDANYKS
+41 EFLSIKNDANFKN
-54 EMEPLIQWG
+54 EMKPLIEWG
-63 ITNFENYGFNVERL
+63 INNFKKYGFEVERL

-88 KIISK
+88 KVISEDLN
-93 SAKTLLIYLQFD
+93 TLLIYLQFD
-105 GQPVDNSKWNQ
+105 GQPVDNSKWDQ
-116 EDPYKAVLKEYING
+116 ENPYKAVLKEK
-130 DYLTI
+130 I
-135 DWNSLDNI
+135 DNEYRITDWSRLDNI
-143 RIDDI
+143 TFDDI
-148 KNRDVRIFARSA
+148 KKEDLRIFARSA

-166 VMMILNALEIMKI
+166 VMMIINALEIMKR
-179 NNLDLKYN
+179 NNIELEYN
-187 IKVIMDFEEEI
+187 LKVIMDFEEEI

-256 SGHFGNYA
+256 SGHFGNFA

-271 SEILSSMKDA
+271 SEILSSMKDP
-281 NGRVTIDGFYDG
+281 NGRVTIPGFYDG
-293 VELTDETI
+293 IELDEKTL
-301 KILNEVPDNE
+301 KILAEVPDDE
-311 IDMMN
+311 EKMMN
-316 KMEFKTPD
+316 DMQFKKPD

-329 YQESIQFPSLNVR
+329 YQESIQYPSINVR

-366 VRLVLESDPQRL
+366 VRLVLESDPIRL
-378 HNLIKDHIKELGY
+378 HNLIKSHIQELGY
-391 IVLDRT
+391 YVIDRRPT
-397 PSKEERLKYNK
+397 KDERLKHNK
-408 IVTFKSTFDYDAFRT
+408 IVTFVSSFDYDAFRT
-423 EIDSD
+423 DIESE

-433 VKSLKKTFDI
+433 VKSLKKTFGI
-443 DPVKKRTSGGSVP
+443 EPVKKRTSGGSVP

-486 IKIENYISGIET
+486 IKIENYITGIET
-498 YLGILTDEF
+498 YLGILTDKF

>member
-1 MKKLILFIA
+1 MK
-10 LNLIFCSS
+10 
-18 LFSQRDFEKQAFK
+18 
-31 IGIES
+31 
-36 IDDFR
+36 
-41 EFLLIKNDANYKS
+41 
-54 EMEPLIQWG
+54 PLIEWG
-63 ITNFENYGFNVERL
+63 INNFKKYGFEVERL

-88 KIISK
+88 KVISEDLN
-93 SAKTLLIYLQFD
+93 TLLIYLQFD
-105 GQPVDNSKWNQ
+105 GQPVDNSKWDQ
-116 EDPYKAVLKEYING
+116 EDPYKAVLKERINNE
-130 DYLTI
+130 YKIT
-135 DWNSLDNI
+135 DWGRLDNLTF
-143 RIDDI
+143 DDI
-148 KNRDVRIFARSA
+148 KKEDLRIFARSA

-166 VMMILNALEIMKI
+166 VMMILNALEIMKR
-179 NNLDLKYN
+179 NNIELEYN
-187 IKVIMDFEEEI
+187 LKVIMDFEEEI

-271 SEILSSMKDA
+271 SEILSSMKDP
-281 NGRVTIDGFYDG
+281 NGRVTIPGFYDG
-293 VELTDETI
+293 IELDEKTL
-301 KILNEVPDNE
+301 KILAEVPDDE
-311 IDMMN
+311 EKMMN
-316 KMEFKTPD
+316 DMQFKMPD

-329 YQESIQFPSLNVR
+329 YQESIQYPSINVR

-366 VRLVLESDPQRL
+366 VRLVLESDPVRL
-378 HNLIKDHIKELGY
+378 HNLIKSHIEKLGY
-391 IVLDRT
+391 YVIDRRPT
-397 PSKEERLKYNK
+397 KDERLKYNK
-408 IVTFKSTFDYDAFRT
+408 IVTFISSFDYDAFRT
-423 EIDSD
+423 NIESEI
-428 IGKWL
+428 GRWL
-433 VKSLKKTFDI
+433 VKSLKKTFGI
-443 DPVKKRTSGGSVP
+443 EPVKKRTSGGSVP

-486 IKIENYISGIET
+486 IKIENYITGIET
-498 YLGILTDEF
+498 YLGILTDKF

>member
-1 MKKLILFIA
+1 MKKLIIPILVFTTG
-10 LNLIFCSS
+10 LN
-18 LFSQRDFEKQAFK
+18 LFSQSNIENQIFD

-36 IDDFR
+36 IDSFR
-41 EFLLIKNDANYKS
+41 EFLSIKNDANFKN
-54 EMEPLIQWG
+54 EMKPLIEWG
-63 ITNFENYGFNVERL
+63 INNFKKYGFEVERL

-88 KIISK
+88 KVISEDLN
-93 SAKTLLIYLQFD
+93 TLLIYLQFD
-105 GQPVDNSKWNQ
+105 GQPVDNSKWDQ
-116 EDPYKAVLKEYING
+116 ENPYKAVLKERIN
-130 DYLTI
+130 DEYKIT
-135 DWNSLDNI
+135 DWGKLDNLTF
-143 RIDDI
+143 DDI
-148 KNRDVRIFARSA
+148 KKNDLRIFARSA

-166 VMMILNALEIMKI
+166 VMMILNALEIMKR
-179 NNLDLKYN
+179 NNIELEYN
-187 IKVIMDFEEEI
+187 LKVIMDFEEEI

-271 SEILSSMKDA
+271 SEILSSMKDP
-281 NGRVTIDGFYDG
+281 NGRITIPGFYDG
-293 VELTDETI
+293 IELDEKTL
-301 KILNEVPDNE
+301 KILAEVPDDE
-311 IDMMN
+311 EKMMN
-316 KMEFKTPD
+316 DMQFKKPD

-329 YQESIQFPSLNVR
+329 YQESIQYPSINVR

-366 VRLVLESDPQRL
+366 VRLVLESDPIRL
-378 HNLIKDHIKELGY
+378 HNLIKSHIEELGY
-391 IVLDRT
+391 YVMDTRPT
-397 PSKEERLKYNK
+397 KDERLKYSK
-408 IVTFKSTFDYDAFRT
+408 IVTFVSSFDYDAFRT
-423 EIDSD
+423 DIDSE

-433 VKSLKKTFDI
+433 VKSLKKTFGI
-443 DPVKKRTSGGSVP
+443 EPVKKRTSGGSVP

-486 IKIENYISGIET
+486 IKIENYITGIET
-498 YLGILTDEF
+498 YLGILTDKF

>member
-1 MKKLILFIA
+1 MKKLIIPILVFTTG
-10 LNLIFCSS
+10 LN
-18 LFSQRDFEKQAFK
+18 LFSQSNIENQIFD

-36 IDDFR
+36 IESFR
-41 EFLLIKNDANYKS
+41 EFLSIKNDANFKN
-54 EMEPLIQWG
+54 EMKPLIEWG
-63 ITNFENYGFNVERL
+63 INNFKKYGFEVERL

-88 KIISK
+88 KVISEDLN
-93 SAKTLLIYLQFD
+93 TLLIYLQFD
-105 GQPVDNSKWNQ
+105 GQPVDNSKWDQ
-116 EDPYKAVLKEYING
+116 ENPYKAVLKKRINNEYKI
-130 DYLTI
+130 I
-135 DWNSLDNI
+135 DWSRLDNI
-143 RIDDI
+143 TFDDI
-148 KNRDVRIFARSA
+148 KKEDLRIFARSA

-166 VMMILNALEIMKI
+166 VMMILNALEIMKR
-179 NNLDLKYN
+179 NNIELEYN
-187 IKVIMDFEEEI
+187 LKVIMDFEEEI

-271 SEILSSMKDA
+271 SEILSSMKDP
-281 NGRVTIDGFYDG
+281 NGRVVIPGFYDG
-293 VELTDETI
+293 IELDEKTL
-301 KILNEVPDNE
+301 KILAEVPDDE
-311 IDMMN
+311 GKMMN
-316 KMEFKTPD
+316 DMQFKKPD

-329 YQESIQFPSLNVR
+329 YQESIQYPSINVR

-366 VRLVLESDPQRL
+366 VRLVLESDPIRL
-378 HNLIKDHIKELGY
+378 HNLIKSHIEELGY
-391 IVLDRT
+391 YVIDRRPT
-397 PSKEERLKYNK
+397 KDERLKHNK
-408 IVTFKSTFDYDAFRT
+408 IVTFVSSFDYDAFRT
-423 EIDSD
+423 DIESE

-433 VKSLKKTFDI
+433 IKSLKKTFGI
-443 DPVKKRTSGGSVP
+443 EPVKKRTSGGSVP

-486 IKIENYISGIET
+486 IKIENYVTGIET
-498 YLGILTDEF
+498 YLGILTDKF

>member
-1 MKKLILFIA
+1 MKKLIIPILVFTTG
-10 LNLIFCSS
+10 LN
-18 LFSQRDFEKQAFK
+18 LFSQNNIENQIFD

-36 IDDFR
+36 IESFR
-41 EFLLIKNDANYKS
+41 EFLSIKNDANFKN
-54 EMEPLIQWG
+54 EMKPLIEWG
-63 ITNFENYGFNVERL
+63 INNFKKYGFEVERL

-88 KIISK
+88 KVISEDLN
-93 SAKTLLIYLQFD
+93 TLLIYLQFD
-105 GQPVDNSKWNQ
+105 GQPVDNSKWDQ
-116 EDPYKAVLKEYING
+116 ENPYKAVLKEKIENEYRI
-130 DYLTI
+130 T
-135 DWNSLDNI
+135 DWSRLDNI
-143 RIDDI
+143 TFDDI
-148 KNRDVRIFARSA
+148 KKKDLRIFARSA

-166 VMMILNALEIMKI
+166 VMMILNALEIMKR
-179 NNLDLKYN
+179 NNIELEYN
-187 IKVIMDFEEEI
+187 LKVIMDFEEEI

-271 SEILSSMKDA
+271 SEILSSMKDP
-281 NGRVTIDGFYDG
+281 NGRVTIPGFYDG
-293 VELTDETI
+293 IELDEKTL
-301 KILNEVPDNE
+301 KILAEVPDDE
-311 IDMMN
+311 KKMMN
-316 KMEFKTPD
+316 DMQFKKPD

-329 YQESIQFPSLNVR
+329 YQESIQYPSINVR

-366 VRLVLESDPQRL
+366 VRLVLESDPIRL
-378 HNLIKDHIKELGY
+378 HNLIKSHIEELGY
-391 IVLDRT
+391 YVIDRRPT
-397 PSKEERLKYNK
+397 KDERLKHNK
-408 IVTFKSTFDYDAFRT
+408 IVTFVSSFDYDAFRT
-423 EIDSD
+423 DIESE

-433 VKSLKKTFDI
+433 VKSLKKTFGI
-443 DPVKKRTSGGSVP
+443 EPVKKRTSGGSVP

-486 IKIENYISGIET
+486 IKIENYITGIET
-498 YLGILTDEF
+498 YLGILTDKF

>member
-1 MKKLILFIA
+1 MKKLIIPILVFTSG
-10 LNLIFCSS
+10 LN
-18 LFSQRDFEKQAFK
+18 LFSQSNIENQIFD

-36 IDDFR
+36 IESFR
-41 EFLLIKNDANYKS
+41 EFLSIKNDANYKN
-54 EMEPLIQWG
+54 EMKPLIEWG
-63 ITNFENYGFNVERL
+63 INNFQKYGFEVERL

-88 KIISK
+88 KVISEDLN
-93 SAKTLLIYLQFD
+93 TLLIYLQFD
-105 GQPVDNSKWNQ
+105 GQPVDNSKWDQ
-116 EDPYKAVLKEYING
+116 EDPYKAVLKERINNE
-130 DYLTI
+130 YKIT
-135 DWNSLDNI
+135 DWSRLDNI
-143 RIDDI
+143 TFDDL
-148 KNRDVRIFARSA
+148 KKEDLRIFARSA

-166 VMMILNALEIMKI
+166 VMMIINALEIMKR
-179 NNLDLKYN
+179 NNIELEYN
-187 IKVIMDFEEEI
+187 LKVIMDFEEEI

-271 SEILSSMKDA
+271 SEILSSMKDP
-281 NGRVTIDGFYDG
+281 NGRVVIPGFYDG
-293 VELTDETI
+293 IELDEKTL
-301 KILNEVPDNE
+301 KILADVPDDE
-311 IDMMN
+311 GKMMN
-316 KMEFKTPD
+316 DMQFKKPD

-329 YQESIQFPSLNVR
+329 YQESIQYPSINVR

-366 VRLVLESDPQRL
+366 VRLVLESDPIRL
-378 HNLIKDHIKELGY
+378 HNLIKSHIEELGY
-391 IVLDRT
+391 YVIDRRPT
-397 PSKEERLKYNK
+397 KDERLKHNK
-408 IVTFKSTFDYDAFRT
+408 IVTFVSSFDYDAFRT
-423 EIDSD
+423 DIESE

-433 VKSLKKTFDI
+433 IKSLKKTFGI
-443 DPVKKRTSGGSVP
+443 EPVKKRTSGGSVP

-486 IKIENYISGIET
+486 IKIENYVTGIET
-498 YLGILTDEF
+498 YLGILTDKF

>member
-1 MKKLILFIA
+1 MKKLIIPILVFTTG
-10 LNLIFCSS
+10 LN
-18 LFSQRDFEKQAFK
+18 LFSQSNIENQIFDV
-31 IGIES
+31 GIES
-36 IDDFR
+36 IESFK
-41 EFLLIKNDANYKS
+41 EFLSIKNDANFKN
-54 EMEPLIQWG
+54 EMKPLIEWG
-63 ITNFENYGFNVERL
+63 INNFKKYGFEVERL

-88 KIISK
+88 KVISEDLN
-93 SAKTLLIYLQFD
+93 TLLIYLQFD
-105 GQPVDNSKWNQ
+105 GQPVDNSKWDQ
-116 EDPYKAVLKEYING
+116 ENPYKAVLKEKIDNEYRI
-130 DYLTI
+130 I
-135 DWNSLDNI
+135 DWSRLDNI
-143 RIDDI
+143 TFDDI
-148 KNRDVRIFARSA
+148 KKEDLRIFARSA

-166 VMMILNALEIMKI
+166 VMMIINALEIMKR
-179 NNLDLKYN
+179 NNIELEYN
-187 IKVIMDFEEEI
+187 LKVIMDFEEEI

-271 SEILSSMKDA
+271 SEILSSMKDP
-281 NGRVTIDGFYDG
+281 NGRVTIPGFYDG
-293 VELTDETI
+293 IELDEKTL
-301 KILNEVPDNE
+301 KILAEVPDDE
-311 IDMMN
+311 KKMMN
-316 KMEFKTPD
+316 DMQFKKPD

-329 YQESIQFPSLNVR
+329 YQESIQYPSINVR

-366 VRLVLESDPQRL
+366 VRLVLESDPIRL
-378 HNLIKDHIKELGY
+378 HNLIKSHIQELGY
-391 IVLDRT
+391 YVIDRRPT
-397 PSKEERLKYNK
+397 KDERLKHNK
-408 IVTFKSTFDYDAFRT
+408 IVTFVSSFDYDAFRT
-423 EIDSD
+423 DIESE

-433 VKSLKKTFDI
+433 VKSLKKTFGI
-443 DPVKKRTSGGSVP
+443 EPVKKRTSGGSVP

-486 IKIENYISGIET
+486 IKIENYITGIET
-498 YLGILTDEF
+498 YLGILTDKF

>member
-1 MKKLILFIA
+1 MKKLIIPI
-10 LNLIFCSS
+10 LIFTTGLN
-18 LFSQRDFEKQAFK
+18 LFSQSKIENQIFD

-36 IDDFR
+36 IKSFR
-41 EFLLIKNDANYKS
+41 EFLSIKNDANFKN
-54 EMEPLIQWG
+54 EMKPLIEWG
-63 ITNFENYGFNVERL
+63 INNFKKYGFEVERL

-88 KIISK
+88 KVISEDLN
-93 SAKTLLIYLQFD
+93 TLLIYLQFD
-105 GQPVDNSKWNQ
+105 GQPVDNSKWDQ
-116 EDPYKAVLKEYING
+116 ENPYKAVLKKRTNNEYKI
-130 DYLTI
+130 T
-135 DWNSLDNI
+135 DWSRLDNI
-143 RIDDI
+143 TLDDL
-148 KNRDVRIFARSA
+148 KKEDLRIFARSA

-166 VMMILNALEIMKI
+166 VMMIINALEIMKR
-179 NNLDLKYN
+179 NNIELEYN
-187 IKVIMDFEEEI
+187 LKVIMDFEEEI

-271 SEILSSMKDA
+271 SEILSSMKDP
-281 NGRVTIDGFYDG
+281 NGRVTIRGFYDG
-293 VELTDETI
+293 IELDEKTL
-301 KILNEVPDNE
+301 KILDEVPDNE
-311 IDMMN
+311 EKMMN
-316 KMEFKTPD
+316 DMQFKKPD

-329 YQESIQFPSLNVR
+329 YQESIQYPSINVR

-366 VRLVLESDPQRL
+366 VRLVLESDPIRL
-378 HNLIKDHIKELGY
+378 HNLIKSHIEELGY
-391 IVLDRT
+391 YVIDRRPT
-397 PSKEERLKYNK
+397 KDERLKHNK
-408 IVTFKSTFDYDAFRT
+408 IVTFVSSFDYDAFRT
-423 EIDSD
+423 DIESE

-433 VKSLKKTFDI
+433 IKSLKKTFGI
-443 DPVKKRTSGGSVP
+443 EPVKKRTSGGSVP

-486 IKIENYISGIET
+486 IKIENYITGIET
-498 YLGILTDEF
+498 YLGILTDKF

>member
-1 MKKLILFIA
+1 MKKHIITI
-10 LNLIFCSS
+10 LIFTTGLN
-18 LFSQRDFEKQAFK
+18 LFSQSNIENQIFDV
-31 IGIES
+31 GIES
-36 IDDFR
+36 IESFK
-41 EFLLIKNDANYKS
+41 EFLSIKNDANFKN
-54 EMEPLIQWG
+54 EMKPLIEWG
-63 ITNFENYGFNVERL
+63 INNFKKYGFEVERL

-88 KIISK
+88 KVISEDLN
-93 SAKTLLIYLQFD
+93 TLLIYLQFD
-105 GQPVDNSKWNQ
+105 GQPVDNSKWDQ
-116 EDPYKAVLKEYING
+116 ENPYKAVLKEK
-130 DYLTI
+130 I
-135 DWNSLDNI
+135 DNEYKKTDWSRLDNI
-143 RIDDI
+143 TFDDI
-148 KNRDVRIFARSA
+148 KKQDLRIFARSA

-166 VMMILNALEIMKI
+166 VMMIINALEIMKR
-179 NNLDLKYN
+179 NNIELKYN
-187 IKVIMDFEEEI
+187 LKVIMDFEEEI

-271 SEILSSMKDA
+271 SEILSSMKDP
-281 NGRVTIDGFYDG
+281 NGRVTIPGFYDG
-293 VELTDETI
+293 IELDEKTL
-301 KILNEVPDNE
+301 KILAEVPDDE
-311 IDMMN
+311 KKMMN
-316 KMEFKTPD
+316 DMQFKKPD

-329 YQESIQFPSLNVR
+329 YQESIQYPSINVR

-366 VRLVLESDPQRL
+366 VRLVLESDPIRL
-378 HNLIKDHIKELGY
+378 HNLIKSHIQELGY
-391 IVLDRT
+391 YVIDRRPT
-397 PSKEERLKYNK
+397 KDERLKHNK
-408 IVTFKSTFDYDAFRT
+408 IVTFVSSFDYDAFRT
-423 EIDSD
+423 DIESE

-433 VKSLKKTFDI
+433 VKSLKKTFGI
-443 DPVKKRTSGGSVP
+443 EPVKKRTSGGSVP

-486 IKIENYISGIET
+486 IKIENYITGIET
-498 YLGILTDEF
+498 YLGILTDKF

>member
-1 MKKLILFIA
+1 MKKLIISILVFTTG
-10 LNLIFCSS
+10 LN
-18 LFSQRDFEKQAFK
+18 LFSQDNIENQIFD

-36 IDDFR
+36 IESFR
-41 EFLLIKNDANYKS
+41 EFLSIKNDANYKN
-54 EMEPLIQWG
+54 EMKPLIEWG
-63 ITNFENYGFNVERL
+63 ISNFKKYGFEVERL

-88 KIISK
+88 KVISEDLN
-93 SAKTLLIYLQFD
+93 TLLIYLQFD
-105 GQPVDNSKWNQ
+105 GQPVDNSKWDQ
-116 EDPYKAVLKEYING
+116 ENPYKAVLKEKIDNEYKI
-130 DYLTI
+130 I
-135 DWNSLDNI
+135 DWSRLDNI
-143 RIDDI
+143 TFDDI
-148 KNRDVRIFARSA
+148 KKEDLRIFARSA

-166 VMMILNALEIMKI
+166 VMMIINALEIMKR
-179 NNLDLKYN
+179 NNIELEYN
-187 IKVIMDFEEEI
+187 LKVIMDFEEEI

-271 SEILSSMKDA
+271 SEILSSMKDP
-281 NGRVTIDGFYDG
+281 NGRVTIPGFYDG
-293 VELTDETI
+293 IELDEKTL
-301 KILNEVPDNE
+301 KILAEVPDDE
-311 IDMMN
+311 KKMMN
-316 KMEFKTPD
+316 DMQFKKPD

-329 YQESIQFPSLNVR
+329 YQESIQYPSINVR

-366 VRLVLESDPQRL
+366 VRLVLESDPIRL
-378 HNLIKDHIKELGY
+378 HNLIKSHIQELGY
-391 IVLDRT
+391 YVIDRRPT
-397 PSKEERLKYNK
+397 KDERLKHNK
-408 IVTFKSTFDYDAFRT
+408 IVTFVSSFDYDAFRT
-423 EIDSD
+423 DIESE

-433 VKSLKKTFDI
+433 VKSLKKTFGI
-443 DPVKKRTSGGSVP
+443 EPVKKRTSGGSVP

-486 IKIENYISGIET
+486 IKIENYITGIET
-498 YLGILTDEF
+498 YLGILTDKF

>member
-1 MKKLILFIA
+1 MSSTFAPAASNFCLISSASFLFTPAFTSLGAPSTKSLASFKPKDVTPLISFIT
-10 LNLIFCSS
+10 LIFLSPADAKKIENSDFSS
-18 LFSQRDFEKQAFK
+18 PAGAAAPPAGAAATGAAAVTPHFS
-31 IGIES
+31 S
-36 IDDFR
+36 
-41 EFLLIKNDANYKS
+41 
-54 EMEPLIQWG
+54 
-63 ITNFENYGFNVERL
+63 
-77 ETPELPLLLAS
+77 
-88 KIISK
+88 
-93 SAKTLLIYLQFD
+93 
-105 GQPVDNSKWNQ
+105 
-116 EDPYKAVLKEYING
+116 
-130 DYLTI
+130 
-135 DWNSLDNI
+135 
-143 RIDDI
+143 
-148 KNRDVRIFARSA
+148 RIFARSA

-166 VMMILNALEIMKI
+166 VMMIINALEIMKR
-179 NNLDLKYN
+179 NNIELEYN
-187 IKVIMDFEEEI
+187 LKVIMDFEEEI

-271 SEILSSMKDA
+271 SEILSSMKDP
-281 NGRVTIDGFYDG
+281 NGRVTIPGFYDG
-293 VELTDETI
+293 IELDKKTL
-301 KILNEVPDNE
+301 KILAEVPDDE
-311 IDMMN
+311 KKMMN
-316 KMEFKTPD
+316 DMHFKKPD

-329 YQESIQFPSLNVR
+329 YQESIQYPSINVR

-366 VRLVLESDPQRL
+366 VRLVLESDPIRL
-378 HNLIKDHIKELGY
+378 HNLIKSHIQELGY
-391 IVLDRT
+391 YVINRRPTKD
-397 PSKEERLKYNK
+397 ERLKHNK
-408 IVTFKSTFDYDAFRT
+408 IVTFVSSFDYDAFRT
-423 EIDSD
+423 DIQSE

-433 VKSLKKTFDI
+433 VKSLKKTFGI
-443 DPVKKRTSGGSVP
+443 EPVKKRTSGGSVP

-486 IKIENYISGIET
+486 IKIENYITGIET
-498 YLGILTDEF
+498 YLGILTDKF

>member
-1 MKKLILFIA
+1 MKKLIISILVFTTG
-10 LNLIFCSS
+10 LN
-18 LFSQRDFEKQAFK
+18 LFSQDNIENQIFD

-36 IDDFR
+36 IESFR
-41 EFLLIKNDANYKS
+41 EFLSIKNDANYKN
-54 EMEPLIQWG
+54 EMKPLIEWG
-63 ITNFENYGFNVERL
+63 ISNFKKYGFEVERL

-88 KIISK
+88 KIISEDLN
-93 SAKTLLIYLQFD
+93 TLLIYLQFD

-116 EDPYKAVLKEYING
+116 ENPYKAVLKERINKE
-130 DYLTI
+130 YKIT
-135 DWNSLDNI
+135 DWSRLDNI
-143 RIDDI
+143 TFNDLKKQDL
-148 KNRDVRIFARSA
+148 RIFARSA

-166 VMMILNALEIMKI
+166 VMMILNALEIMKR
-179 NNLDLKYN
+179 NNIELKYN
-187 IKVIMDFEEEI
+187 LKVIMDFEEEI

-271 SEILSSMKDA
+271 SEILSSMKDP
-281 NGRVTIDGFYDG
+281 NGRVVIPGFYDG
-293 VELTDETI
+293 IELDEKTL
-301 KILNEVPDNE
+301 KILADVPDDE
-311 IDMMN
+311 GKMMN
-316 KMEFKTPD
+316 DMQFKKPD

-329 YQESIQFPSLNVR
+329 YQESIQYPSINVR

-366 VRLVLESDPQRL
+366 VRLVLESDPIRL
-378 HNLIKDHIKELGY
+378 HNLIKSHIEELGY
-391 IVLDRT
+391 YVIDRRPT
-397 PSKEERLKYNK
+397 KDERLKHNK
-408 IVTFKSTFDYDAFRT
+408 IVTFVSSFDYDAFRT
-423 EIDSD
+423 DIESE

-433 VKSLKKTFDI
+433 IKSLKKTFGI
-443 DPVKKRTSGGSVP
+443 EPVKKRTSGGSVP

-486 IKIENYISGIET
+486 IKIENYVTGIET
-498 YLGILTDEF
+498 YLGILTDKF

>member
-1 MKKLILFIA
+1 MKKHIITILVFTTG
-10 LNLIFCSS
+10 LN
-18 LFSQRDFEKQAFK
+18 LFSQSNIENQIFDV
-31 IGIES
+31 GIES
-36 IDDFR
+36 IESFK
-41 EFLLIKNDANYKS
+41 EFLSIKNDANFKN
-54 EMEPLIQWG
+54 EMKPLIEWG
-63 ITNFENYGFNVERL
+63 INNFKKYGFEVERL

-88 KIISK
+88 KVISEDLN
-93 SAKTLLIYLQFD
+93 TLLIYLQFD
-105 GQPVDNSKWNQ
+105 GQPVDNSKWDQ
-116 EDPYKAVLKEYING
+116 ENPYKAVLKKRINNEYKI
-130 DYLTI
+130 I
-135 DWNSLDNI
+135 DWSRLDNI
-143 RIDDI
+143 TFDDI
-148 KNRDVRIFARSA
+148 KKEDLRIFARSA

-166 VMMILNALEIMKI
+166 VMMIINALEIMKR
-179 NNLDLKYN
+179 NNIELEYN
-187 IKVIMDFEEEI
+187 LKVIMDFEEEI

-271 SEILSSMKDA
+271 SEILSSMKDP
-281 NGRVTIDGFYDG
+281 NGRVTIPGFYDG
-293 VELTDETI
+293 IELDKKTL
-301 KILNEVPDNE
+301 KILAEVPDDE
-311 IDMMN
+311 KKMMN
-316 KMEFKTPD
+316 DMQFKKPD

-329 YQESIQFPSLNVR
+329 YQESIQYPSINVR

-366 VRLVLESDPQRL
+366 VRLVLESDPIRL
-378 HNLIKDHIKELGY
+378 HNLIKSHIQELGY
-391 IVLDRT
+391 YVINRRPTKD
-397 PSKEERLKYNK
+397 ERLKHNK
-408 IVTFKSTFDYDAFRT
+408 IVTFVSSFDYDAFRT
-423 EIDSD
+423 DIESE

-433 VKSLKKTFDI
+433 VKSLKKTFGI
-443 DPVKKRTSGGSVP
+443 EPVKKRTSGGSVP

-486 IKIENYISGIET
+486 IKIENYITGIET
-498 YLGILTDEF
+498 YLGILTDKF

>member
-1 MKKLILFIA
+1 MKKLIIPILVFTTG
-10 LNLIFCSS
+10 LN
-18 LFSQRDFEKQAFK
+18 LFSQSNIENQIFD

-36 IDDFR
+36 IESFR
-41 EFLLIKNDANYKS
+41 EFLSIKNDANFKN
-54 EMEPLIQWG
+54 EMKPLIEWG
-63 ITNFENYGFNVERL
+63 INNFKKYGFEVERL
-77 ETPELPLLLAS
+77 ETAELPLLLAS
-88 KIISK
+88 KVISEDLN
-93 SAKTLLIYLQFD
+93 TLLIYLQFD
-105 GQPVDNSKWNQ
+105 GQPVDKSKWDQ
-116 EDPYKAVLKEYING
+116 ENPYKAVLKEKVDNEFRI
-130 DYLTI
+130 T
-135 DWNSLDNI
+135 DWSRLDNI
-143 RIDDI
+143 TFDDI
-148 KNRDVRIFARSA
+148 KKEDLRIFARSA

-166 VMMILNALEIMKI
+166 VMMILNALEIMKR
-179 NNLDLKYN
+179 NNIELEYN
-187 IKVIMDFEEEI
+187 LKVIMDFEEEI

-256 SGHFGNYA
+256 SGHFGNFA

-271 SEILSSMKDA
+271 SEILSSMKDP
-281 NGRVTIDGFYDG
+281 NGRVTIPGFYDG
-293 VELTDETI
+293 IELDEKTL
-301 KILNEVPDNE
+301 KILAEVPDDE
-311 IDMMN
+311 KKMMN
-316 KMEFKTPD
+316 DMQFKKPD

-329 YQESIQFPSLNVR
+329 YQESIQYPSINVR

-366 VRLVLESDPQRL
+366 VRLVLESDPIRL
-378 HNLIKDHIKELGY
+378 HNLIKNHIQKLGY
-391 IVLDRT
+391 YVIDRRPT
-397 PSKEERLKYNK
+397 KDERLKHNK
-408 IVTFKSTFDYDAFRT
+408 IVTFVSSFDYDAFRT
-423 EIDSD
+423 DIESE

-433 VKSLKKTFDI
+433 VKSLKKTFGI
-443 DPVKKRTSGGSVP
+443 EPVKKRTSGGSVP

-486 IKIENYISGIET
+486 IKIENYITGIET
-498 YLGILTDEF
+498 YLGILTDKF

>member
-1 MKKLILFIA
+1 MKKLIISI
-10 LNLIFCSS
+10 LIFTTGLN
-18 LFSQRDFEKQAFK
+18 LFSQKNIEDQIFD

-36 IDDFR
+36 IDSFR
-41 EFLLIKNDANYKS
+41 EFLSIKNDANYKN
-54 EMEPLIQWG
+54 EMEPLIEWG
-63 ITNFENYGFNVERL
+63 INNFKKYGFEVERL

-88 KIISK
+88 KVISEDLN
-93 SAKTLLIYLQFD
+93 TLLIYLQFD
-105 GQPVDNSKWNQ
+105 GQPVDNSKWDQ
-116 EDPYKAVLKEYING
+116 ENPYKAVLKEKNDNEYKI
-130 DYLTI
+130 I
-135 DWNSLDNI
+135 DWSRLDNI
-143 RIDDI
+143 TFDDI
-148 KNRDVRIFARSA
+148 KKEDLRIFARSA

-166 VMMILNALEIMKI
+166 VMMILNALEIMER
-179 NNLDLKYN
+179 NNIELEYN
-187 IKVIMDFEEEI
+187 LKVIMDFEEEI

-271 SEILSSMKDA
+271 SEILSSMKDP
-281 NGRVTIDGFYDG
+281 NGRVTIPGFYDG
-293 VELTDETI
+293 IELDKKTL
-301 KILNEVPDNE
+301 KILAEVPDDE
-311 IDMMN
+311 KKMMN
-316 KMEFKTPD
+316 DMQFKKPD

-329 YQESIQFPSLNVR
+329 YQESIQYPSINVR

-366 VRLVLESDPQRL
+366 VRLVLESDPIRL
-378 HNLIKDHIKELGY
+378 HNLIKSHIEELGY
-391 IVLDRT
+391 YVIDRRPT
-397 PSKEERLKYNK
+397 KDERLKYNK
-408 IVTFKSTFDYDAFRT
+408 IVTFVSSFDYDAFRT
-423 EIDSD
+423 DIESE

-433 VKSLKKTFDI
+433 VKSLKKTFGI
-443 DPVKKRTSGGSVP
+443 EPVKKRTSGGSVP

-486 IKIENYISGIET
+486 IKIENYITGIET
-498 YLGILTDEF
+498 YLGILTDKF

>member
-1 MKKLILFIA
+1 MKKLIIPILVFTTG
-10 LNLIFCSS
+10 LNLFAQSNIENQIF
-18 LFSQRDFEKQAFK
+18 D

-36 IDDFR
+36 IESFR
-41 EFLLIKNDANYKS
+41 EFLSIKNDANFKN
-54 EMEPLIQWG
+54 EMKPLIEWG
-63 ITNFENYGFNVERL
+63 INNFKKYGFEVERL

-88 KIISK
+88 KVISEDLN
-93 SAKTLLIYLQFD
+93 TLLIYLQFD
-105 GQPVDNSKWNQ
+105 GQPVDNSKWDQ
-116 EDPYKAVLKEYING
+116 ENPYKAVLKKRINNEYKI
-130 DYLTI
+130 I
-135 DWNSLDNI
+135 DWSRLDNI
-143 RIDDI
+143 TFDDI
-148 KNRDVRIFARSA
+148 KKEDLRIFARSA

-166 VMMILNALEIMKI
+166 VMMILNALEIMER
-179 NNLDLKYN
+179 NNIELEYN
-187 IKVIMDFEEEI
+187 LKVIMDFEEEI

-271 SEILSSMKDA
+271 SEILSSMKDS
-281 NGRVTIDGFYDG
+281 NGRVTIPGFYDG
-293 VELTDETI
+293 IELDEKTL
-301 KILNEVPDNE
+301 KILAEVPDDE
-311 IDMMN
+311 EKMMN
-316 KMEFKTPD
+316 DMQFKKPD

-329 YQESIQFPSLNVR
+329 YQESIQYPSINVR

-366 VRLVLESDPQRL
+366 VRLVLESDPIRL
-378 HNLIKDHIKELGY
+378 HNLIKSHIQELGY
-391 IVLDRT
+391 YVIDRRPT
-397 PSKEERLKYNK
+397 KDERLKYDK
-408 IVTFKSTFDYDAFRT
+408 IVTFVSSFDYDAFRT
-423 EIDSD
+423 DIESE

-433 VKSLKKTFDI
+433 VKSLKKTFRI
-443 DPVKKRTSGGSVP
+443 EPVKKRTSGGSVP

-486 IKIENYISGIET
+486 IKIENYITGIET
-498 YLGILTDEF
+498 YLGILTDKF